1 MNPPFYMFSKRMN
14 ILLIFLL
21 FLSTINISADLNHPD
36 EIKEQDDS
44 KYIIREYHG
53 RFHSMPIKC
62 QKKQIIEELTLR
74 RTVIDDDFPFNDI
87 GNQIRPGLCKSE
99 KGTILIFCHDTY
111 YWNITASNSDDNG
124 TTWGDLDFYRGN
136 TSYITPDLWE
146 GEKCF
151 FTAVSNPN
159 TINDGVVYIMWYD
172 IMGRLSTFGFNNIYV
187 GDLGWYGMKDASIAC
202 DNSQNWWEFGV
213 ASYIMS
219 TTYENE
225 DLDID
230 GYVDGPTIF
239 HMDPN
244 REDWADI
251 GWWDGIQNCSHCEN
265 DIDRITHLHYA
276 VYDYYNQSS
285 GHWEVL
291 IFINDFEEIMDG
303 DLWSGYILAEQ
314 GDLERPIVAAHDDHL
329 IILAEYEKNG
339 NKDII
344 CYYSADGIKDLQQQR
359 LFNTSDQEGCPN
371 IFHVENTTF
380 VASFVRNGNI
390 YTTWTMDGGAQWTP
404 PFQVNENQGLV
415 SNTYR
420 SSCLWY
426 PFIVWEEQHQDIDL
440 ILKKI
445 TMPPDPPSIQ
455 GSNTGIIGESYE
467 VTITAT
473 HPDELNLSYY
483 IDWGDGS
490 SESWTDPFPF
500 GESVTITH
508 TYDSNQSYQIRGK
521 ARNEEGVE
529 GHWAYLMV
537 NIPKNKDSF
546 HPFLRFLEN
555 HPRLFPIIRVLL
567 QL

>member
-1 MNPPFYMFSKRMN
+1 M
-14 ILLIFLL
+14 
-21 FLSTINISADLNHPD
+21 
-36 EIKEQDDS
+36 
-44 KYIIREYHG
+44 
-53 RFHSMPIKC
+53 
-62 QKKQIIEELTLR
+62 
-74 RTVIDDDFPFNDI
+74 
-87 GNQIRPGLCKSE
+87 
-99 KGTILIFCHDTY
+99 
-111 YWNITASNSDDNG
+111 
-124 TTWGDLDFYRGN
+124 GDQ
-136 TSYITPDLWE
+136 
-146 GEKCF
+146 
-151 FTAVSNPN
+151 
-159 TINDGVVYIMWYD
+159 
-172 IMGRLSTFGFNNIYV
+172 STFYFSNFDM
-187 GDLGWYGMKDASIAC
+187 GDLGWYGMKDISIAC

-213 ASYIMS
+213 VSCIMS

-239 HMDPN
+239 YMDPH

-251 GWWDGIQNCSHCEN
+251 GWWDVIENCAHCEN
-265 DIDRITHLHYA
+265 DIDRVTHLHYA

-285 GHWEVL
+285 GHWEIL
-291 IFINDFEEIMDG
+291 IFINDFEEIMDW
-303 DLWSGYILAEQ
+303 DLWKGYFLVEQ
-314 GDLERPIVAAHDDHL
+314 ADLERPVVAAHDDHL
-329 IILAEYEKNG
+329 IILAEYEENG

-344 CYYSADGIKDLQQQR
+344 CYYSPDGINGLKKQR

-404 PFQVNENQGLV
+404 PYQVNENYGLV
-415 SNTYR
+415 TNTYR

-426 PFIVWEEQHQDIDL
+426 PFLFWEEQHLDIDL

-455 GSNTGIIGESYE
+455 GSNTGIIGEPYE

-473 HPDELNLSYY
+473 HPEELNISYF

-490 SESWTDPFPF
+490 NESWSDHVPS

-508 TYDSNQSYQIRGK
+508 TYDFNQSYQIRGK
-521 ARNEEGVE
+521 AQNEYGVE
-529 GHWAYLMV
+529 GHWAYLTV

-555 HPRLFPIIRVLL
+555 HPRLFPILRLL
-567 QL
+567 LI